1 MRGFFGVPNNNGSV
15 MTPTG
20 SIFSPTEAIEGL
32 NRFFELFPVET
43 HFFEG
48 CEEKDFGL
56 ASIINEDFDDVP
68 SVDVDSDDHGV
79 GMGKRS

>member
-1 MRGFFGVPNNNGSV
+1 
-15 MTPTG
+15 
-20 SIFSPTEAIEGL
+20 L
-32 NRFFELFPVET
+32 VET

-56 ASIINEDFDDVP
+56 ASIVDEDFGDMP
-68 SVDVDSDDHGV
+68 SIDVDSDDHGI